1 MALYVREIKTTSES
15 IEPGG
20 HYWRRLI
27 LDPQGSL
34 YLRAAKST
42 GRDVIGLSWDV
53 LRRPAHRPSEKKQ
66 ESPQAF
72 QDRVLD
78 AIRAEPEKYYQR
90 GNVVRL
96 DADLREADRDVWLT
110 AIQIREARRLN
121 AWTRNPDACM
131 QYGRVCDYMATC
143 CGEAEITD
151 PTLYQVRVRR
161 HTELDRATDE
171 HLTQSSLRTYRACPR
186 RFLYRYEMKVSSV
199 RTRPESMLTGTSVHR
214 AIEWY
219 SKSGGDVGLALSK
232 LDQVDAFRRAKEAAM
247 VMGYAA
253 YWGEPKGIQ
262 SVEEEFEIDLV
273 NPETG
278 AASRTFK
285 LAGKLDATFDDAAG
299 GQTSLLER
307 QLMGSVKSDPETGE
321 VLDG

>member
-1 MALYVREIKTTSES
+1 MALYVREVKTTSEDIS
-15 IEPGG
+15 PGSS
-20 HYWRRLI
+20 YWRRLI

-34 YLRAAKST
+34 YLRAVKAT
-42 GRDVIGLSWDV
+42 GRDVVGLSWDV
-53 LRRPAHRPSEKKQ
+53 LRRPAHRPSKKG
-66 ESPQAF
+66 EAPDAF
-72 QDRVLD
+72 RDRVLE

-96 DADLREADRDVWLT
+96 DADLQEADRDVWLT
-110 AIQIREARRLN
+110 AIQIREARRLG

-131 QYGRVCDYMATC
+131 QYGRACDFLPVC
-143 CGEAEITD
+143 CGEAEIGD
-151 PTLYQVRVRR
+151 PVLYQIRTRR

-199 RTRPESMLTGTSVHR
+199 RARPESMLTGTSVHR

-219 SKSGGDVGLALSK
+219 SKSGGDVALALSK
-232 LDQVDAFRRAKEAAM
+232 LDGADAFRQAKEAAM
-247 VMGYAA
+247 ILGYAA

-278 AASRTFK
+278 ARSKTFR
-285 LAGKLDATFDDAAG
+285 LAGKLDATFDDAVG
-299 GQTSLLER
+299 GQTTLLER
-307 QLMGSVKSDPETGE
+307 QLMGSVKVNEETGE
-321 VLDG
+321 ALDG